1 MSDSAVAHALAYPFG
16 IPSGSY
22 LLEGGRTA
30 ALNGTAAAAD
40 GGAAVLAFG
49 ANASPAALAAKLGER
64 AASASVPVVAGRLR
78 DFDVVHSAHVSPYGS
93 IPGAL
98 QHSPGAVASVHVVNL
113 LADELAA
120 VHRSEPN
127 YVFARLNGIDLQLEG
142 GGSLDAVLAYVSR
155 HGCLRLEGAH
165 VGVAAIPVRE
175 RAWRALDQPA
185 MLAAAR
191 DVLAP
196 GEPLDAFVLA
206 QATDPEVAAARTA
219 ALRRD
224 AAPFAWPEW
233 EKVGG
238 ADRSFS

>member
-1 MSDSAVAHALAYPFG
+1 MSVPAVAHALAYPFG

-22 LLEGGRTA
+22 LLDGGRAVPLDGAVA
-30 ALNGTAAAAD
+30 AGD
-40 GGAAVLAFG
+40 GRVPVLAFG
-49 ANASPAALAAKLGER
+49 ANAAPSALAAKLGPR
-64 AASASVPVVAGRLR
+64 AAAASVPVLAGELL

-98 QHSPGAVASVHVVNL
+98 QRSPGVTASVHVVHL

-127 YVFARLNGIDLQLEG
+127 YVFARLRGIDLRLD
-142 GGSLDAVLAYVSR
+142 GGSRLDSVHAYVTR
-155 HGCLRLEGAH
+155 HGCLQLDGGH
-165 VGVAAIPVRE
+165 VGVAAVLVARRGWP
-175 RAWRALDQPA
+175 ALDQPA

-191 DVLAP
+191 DALAP
-196 GEPLDAFVLA
+196 GEPLEAFVLA

-219 ALRRD
+219 ALRRE

-233 EKVGG
+233 DEVRG
-238 ADRSFS
+238 AE